1 MENHSFKLLLYL
13 FWEAFPTLFHRFSNK
28 YKTAS
33 YLFFLVTLLLLKVP
47 FATIEVKF
55 AQNWL
60 KKDIFLMSTL
70 HNNHKIFLFNT

>member
-33 YLFFLVTLLLLKVP
+33 YLFFVVALLLLQVP
-47 FATIEVKF
+47 FATTEVKLSETD
-55 AQNWL
+55 L
-60 KKDIFLMSTL
+60 KPGGMHSLTEYTCI
-70 HNNHKIFLFNT
+70 